1 MPCILVLDVAGFAN
15 CRGSPRIRRLGA
27 LSTRMRQYQWIGHV
41 GSKKRSGIDMMRM
54 NSIITL
60 AGAALIFF
68 GIVTFA
74 YRGIPYRSGEKV
86 IEVASVRTSVN
97 SRKVVPMSSLLIGL
111 MLMGGAVLV
120 GVGSTKSP

>member
-1 MPCILVLDVAGFAN
+1 M
-15 CRGSPRIRRLGA
+15 RR
-27 LSTRMRQYQWIGHV
+27 
-41 GSKKRSGIDMMRM
+41 

-60 AGAALIFF
+60 AGAALLVL
-68 GIVTFA
+68 GIVAFA

-86 IEVASVRTSVN
+86 IDVASVRTSVN